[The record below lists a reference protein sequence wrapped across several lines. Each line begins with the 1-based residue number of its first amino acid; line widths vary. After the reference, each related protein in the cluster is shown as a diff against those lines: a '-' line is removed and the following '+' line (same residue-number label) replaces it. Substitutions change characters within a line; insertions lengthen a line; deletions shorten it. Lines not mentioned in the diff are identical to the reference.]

1 MLGTTACRFFD
12 PRLASSITMRGH
24 QIMRQTKA
32 LIEAQGYDV
41 IYGDTDSTFVWLKG
55 AHSEEEAAKIGRAL
69 VQHVNAWWAETLQK
83 QRLTSALELEYETHF
98 CRFLMPTIRGADT
111 GSKKR
116 YAGLI
121 QEGDKQ
127 RMVFKGWKPCAPTG
141 RRWPSS
147 FSRSYTCASSAT
159 SHIRNMYAKPSTN

>member
-1 MLGTTACRFFD
+1 MPFYGVLGTTACRFFD

-69 VQHVNAWWAETLQK
+69 VQHVNALVGGNAARTTAD
-83 QRLTSALELEYETHF
+83 QR
-98 CRFLMPTIRGADT
+98 IRT
-111 GSKKR
+111 G
-116 YAGLI
+116 
-121 QEGDKQ
+121 
-127 RMVFKGWKPCAPTG
+127 V
-141 RRWPSS
+141 
-147 FSRSYTCASSAT
+147 
-159 SHIRNMYAKPSTN
+159 